1 MSKQLANATLNLIL
15 AEVSKDLV
23 DPSMGDHGK
32 YWQILSTGIEKF
44 IQKMASCEHNNTV
57 TKLSNGGLSGSG
69 KKIISKITHCEDCGR
84 VLSTEV
90 FGKANNLDTL

>member
-1 MSKQLANATLNLIL
+1 MSKQLASTTLNLIL

-23 DPSMGDHGK
+23 DPSMGDHK
-32 YWQILSTGIEKF
+32 KNWQILSTGIEKF
-44 IQKMASCEHNNTV
+44 IQKMASCEHSNTV